1 MLLNTTKLEIRL
13 STETSPYFS
22 SMHANTKAFFIK
34 GLTII
39 PLDVN
44 HNIIKYP
51 CLHLTSP
58 GKKEPRLQVTA
69 QSLWLLEQETA

>member
-1 MLLNTTKLEIRL
+1 MHTRKH
-13 STETSPYFS
+13 FS
-22 SMHANTKAFFIK
+22 LKALFA
-34 GLTII
+34 LI

-44 HNIIKYP
+44 HNIIKYL

-69 QSLWLLEQETA
+69 QSLWLPEQETA

>member
-1 MLLNTTKLEIRL
+1 
-13 STETSPYFS
+13 
-22 SMHANTKAFFIK
+22 MHAYTKAFFIK
-34 GLTII
+34 GFALI

-44 HNIIKYP
+44 HNIIKYL

-69 QSLWLLEQETA
+69 QSLWFPEQATV